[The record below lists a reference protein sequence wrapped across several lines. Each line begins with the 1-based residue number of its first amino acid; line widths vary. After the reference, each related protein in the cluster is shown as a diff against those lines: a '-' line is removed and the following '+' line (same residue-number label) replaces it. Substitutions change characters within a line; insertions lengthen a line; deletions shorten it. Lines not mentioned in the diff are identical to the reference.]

1 MRLVTT
7 DDAILDVIETRRW
20 YAERQE
26 GLDLR
31 FQRELDDALKKITE
45 RPTSFPAVA
54 RGVRRAQLNRFPYLV
69 FFRHS
74 RDEIVIFAV
83 THGSRSDKWWRKR
96 L

>member
-7 DDAILDVIETRRW
+7 DDAVLDVIQTRRW

-45 RPTSFPAVA
+45 RPTSFPVVA
-54 RGVRRAQLNRFPYLV
+54 RGVRRAQVNKFPSRFLSP
-69 FFRHS
+69 H
-74 RDEIVIFAV
+74 A
-83 THGSRSDKWWRKR
+83 
-96 L
+96 